1 MRAEGTNEAELYVNH
16 PNGTCGMCHS
26 NTPTLLEE
34 GSVIRVIP
42 PDDATPKRYWHHTP
56 TTRVGNSRS
65 PFIE

>member
-1 MRAEGTNEAELYVNH
+1 MRAEGINEAELYINH
-16 PNGTCGMCHS
+16 PNGMCGMCHS

-34 GSVIRVIP
+34 GPVMRAIP
-42 PDDATPKRYWHHTP
+42 PDDATPKRYWHHAP